1 MKQSKQPPR
10 LTVFAG
16 PNGSGKS
23 TVVEIFRSSGEMDLG
38 TYINADDIAKSLA
51 VRLQRKVDS
60 DLEMQAAVTADAMR
74 FQMIEQH
81 QTFSTETVMSS
92 DRWIEFFD
100 AARSAGFHINLVFVT
115 TDDPDTNVARVMS
128 RVSKGGH
135 DVQPDKI
142 IARYH
147 RTMNVML
154 PAILQKV
161 DTAYL
166 FDNTGTSATLMLTY
180 LEGEFYLHLLPD
192 EPTPAWVTRL
202 IAAISN

>member
-1 MKQSKQPPR
+1 MQPSKQKPR

-23 TVVEIFRSSGEMDLG
+23 TIIEVFRSSGEMDLG

-51 VRLQRKVDS
+51 LRLQRQVDT

-74 FQMIEQH
+74 FQMIEQR

-100 AARSAGFHINLVFVT
+100 AARSAGFHINLVLVT
-115 TDDPDTNVARVMS
+115 TDDPSINVARVLS

-135 DVQPDKI
+135 IVQPAKI
-142 IARYH
+142 VSRYH
-147 RTMNVML
+147 RTMEVML
-154 PAILQKV
+154 PAILPKV
-161 DTAYL
+161 DAAYL
-166 FDNTGTSATLMLTY
+166 FDNSGTSALLMLTY
-180 LEGEFYLHLLPD
+180 QEGEFYQHLLRD
-192 EPTPAWVTRL
+192 EPTPAWVTKL
-202 IAAISN
+202 IEAISK